1 MMRYP
6 LTVIAMCSVAL
17 FQIGCERN
25 HEAPESIPLE
35 QDAIVEVTDSQL
47 RSVLVNDYEINYLDI
62 GEGEAVVFV
71 HGGLG
76 DYRTWKAQIDAF
88 SRDYRIIAISRR
100 YAYPNK
106 QEENDSNDYS
116 VTPHAEDLAQ
126 LLKTLDLGPVHLV
139 GHSYGAFTSLLT
151 ALEHPEL
158 IRSLTLGEP
167 PVMSLLANIPD
178 GGVAGSEFAQNV
190 LAPTAQAFL
199 RGNDEKAVQLFI
211 SGVLGDSDYFSNA
224 PEEQKELM
232 MSNAFGL
239 RGVILTE
246 NPFPPLNCELVSN
259 LQTPT
264 LVIKGDRSPKIFG
277 EIANV
282 LAQCIEDSELA
293 ILSDASHGLEYEN
306 PVEFNRIVIDFIGK
320 N

>member
-1 MMRYP
+1 MKKS
-6 LTVIAMCSVAL
+6 LLSVFAVCTVAL
-17 FQIGCERN
+17 FQIGCDRN
-25 HEAPESIPLE
+25 QETLDLTPLK
-35 QDAIVEVTDSQL
+35 QDAIVEDKDSQL

-62 GEGEAVVFV
+62 GDGEAVVFV

-76 DYRTWKAQIDAF
+76 DYRTWKAQMDAF
-88 SRDYRIIAISRR
+88 SSDYRVIAISRR

-106 QEENDSNDYS
+106 QEANDSNDYS

-126 LLKTLDLGPVHLV
+126 LLKTLNLGPVHLV

-158 IRSLTLGEP
+158 LRSLTLGEP
-167 PVMSLLANIPD
+167 PVMSLLAHVPD
-178 GGVAGSEFAQNV
+178 GDTAGSEFAQNV
-190 LAPTAQAFL
+190 LAPTADAFL
-199 RGNDEKAVQLFI
+199 SGNDEKAVRLFI
-211 SGVLGDSDYFSNA
+211 GGVLSDDKYFSNA
-224 PEEQKELM
+224 SQEQKELM
-232 MSNAFGL
+232 MTNSFGL

-246 NPFPPLNCELVSN
+246 NPFPPLNCESVRN

-264 LVIKGDRSPKIFG
+264 LLIKGEKSPKVFG

-282 LAQCIEDSELA
+282 LAQCIEGSELA
-293 ILSDASHGLEYEN
+293 ILPDASHGLEYEN
-306 PVEFNRIVIDFIGK
+306 PVGFNRIVLEFIGK

>member
-1 MMRYP
+1 M
-6 LTVIAMCSVAL
+6 V
-17 FQIGCERN
+17 E
-25 HEAPESIPLE
+25 
-35 QDAIVEVTDSQL
+35 DADSQL

-62 GEGEAVVFV
+62 GDGEAVIFV
-71 HGGLG
+71 RGGLG
-76 DYRTWKAQIDAF
+76 DYRTWNAQMDAF
-88 SRDYRIIAISRR
+88 SRDYRVIAISRR

-126 LLKTLDLGPVHLV
+126 FLKTLDLGPVHLV
-139 GHSYGAFTSLLT
+139 GHSYGGFASLLT

-158 IRSLTLGEP
+158 LRSLTLGEP
-167 PVMSLLANIPD
+167 PIMSLLAHIPD

-190 LAPTAQAFL
+190 LAPTAEAFL
-199 RGNDEKAVQLFI
+199 SGNDKNAVELFI
-211 SGVLGDSDYFSNA
+211 GGVLGDGEYFSNA
-224 PEEQKELM
+224 SREQKELM
-232 MSNAFGL
+232 MTNAFGL

-246 NPFPPLNCELVSN
+246 KPFPPLNCESLSN

-264 LVIKGDRSPKIFG
+264 LLIKGDRSPKVFG

-282 LAQCIEDSELA
+282 LAQCIEGSELA

-306 PVEFNRIVIDFIGK
+306 PAEFNRIVLDFIGK

>member
-1 MMRYP
+1 MRYL
-6 LTVIAMCSVAL
+6 LTLIAVCTVAL
-17 FQIGCERN
+17 FQIGCDGNE
-25 HEAPESIPLE
+25 EALDSAPLN
-35 QDAIVEVTDSQL
+35 QDTMIEDMDSQL

-62 GEGEAVVFV
+62 GDGEAVVFV

-76 DYRTWKAQIDAF
+76 DYRTWKAQMDAF
-88 SRDYRIIAISRR
+88 SRDYRVIAISRR

-106 QEENDSNDYS
+106 QEAHDSNDYS
-116 VTPHAEDLAQ
+116 VTPHAEDLTQ

-139 GHSYGAFTSLLT
+139 GHSYGGFTSLLA

-158 IRSLTLGEP
+158 LRSLTLGEP
-167 PVMSLLANIPD
+167 PVMSLLAYVPEGD
-178 GGVAGSEFAQNV
+178 VAGGEFAQNV
-190 LAPTAQAFL
+190 LAPTAEEFL
-199 RGNDEKAVQLFI
+199 SGNDEKAVDLFI
-211 SGVLGDSDYFSNA
+211 GGVLGNSEYFQNIPKS
-224 PEEQKELM
+224 QRELL

-246 NPFPPLNCELVSN
+246 NPFPPLDCESVSN

-264 LVIKGDRSPKIFG
+264 LLIKGDSSPKVFG
-277 EIANV
+277 EIVNV
-282 LAQCIEDSELA
+282 LAQCIDGSELA

-306 PVEFNRIVIDFIGK
+306 PVEFNRIVLDFISK

>member
-1 MMRYP
+1 MMRSP
-6 LTVIAMCSVAL
+6 LAVIALCTVAIS
-17 FQIGCERN
+17 QIGCDGN
-25 HEAPESIPLE
+25 HEAPVSAPLQ
-35 QDAIVEVTDSQL
+35 QDAMVEDTNSQL
-47 RSVLVNDYEINYLDI
+47 RSVVVNDYEINYLDI
-62 GEGEAVVFV
+62 GDGEAVVFV

-76 DYRTWKAQIDAF
+76 DYRTWKAQMDAF
-88 SRDYRIIAISRR
+88 SRDYRVIAISRR

-106 QEENDSNDYS
+106 QEDNDSNDYS

-126 LLKTLDLGPVHLV
+126 LLKTLNLGPVHLV

-167 PVMSLLANIPD
+167 PVMSLLAHTPD

-199 RGNDEKAVQLFI
+199 IGNDEKAVKLFI
-211 SGVLGDSDYFSNA
+211 GGVLGDSEYFSDA
-224 PEEQKELM
+224 SQEQKELM
-232 MSNAFGL
+232 MTNAFGL

-246 NPFPPLNCELVSN
+246 NPFPMLNCESVSY

-264 LVIKGDRSPKIFG
+264 LLINGDGSPRIFG

-282 LAQCIEDSELA
+282 LAQCIEDSEIA

-306 PVEFNRIVIDFIGK
+306 PVDFNRIVLDFIGE

>member
-1 MMRYP
+1 MKFP
-6 LTVIAMCSVAL
+6 LTVIAVCAVAL
-17 FQIGCERN
+17 LQIGCDRN
-25 HEAPESIPLE
+25 HEALDSAPLK
-35 QDAIVEVTDSQL
+35 QDAKVEVTDSQL

-62 GEGEAVVFV
+62 GDGEAVVFV

-76 DYRTWKAQIDAF
+76 DYRTWMAQMDAF
-88 SRDYRIIAISRR
+88 SRNYRVIAVSRR

-106 QEENDSNDYS
+106 QQKIDSNDYS

-158 IRSLTLGEP
+158 LRSLTLGEP
-167 PVMSLLANIPD
+167 PVMSLLAHSPE
-178 GGVAGSEFAQNV
+178 GGVAGSEFVQNV
-190 LAPTAQAFL
+190 LAPTAEAFL
-199 RGNDEKAVQLFI
+199 SANDQKAVELFI
-211 SGVLGDSDYFSNA
+211 GGVLGDGEYFSHA
-224 PEEQKELM
+224 SQEQKELM
-232 MSNAFGL
+232 MANAFGL

-246 NPFPPLNCELVSN
+246 KPFPLLNCDSVSN

-264 LVIKGDRSPKIFG
+264 LLIKGDRSPKLFG
-277 EIANV
+277 EIVNV
-282 LAQCIEDSELA
+282 LAQCIEGSELA
-293 ILSDASHGLEYEN
+293 VLSDASHGLEYEN
-306 PVEFNRIVIDFIGK
+306 PVEFNRIVLDFIDK